1 MLFYHL
7 LQVDQKSFFHQLQR
21 CNLLLLRLEDI
32 FCYLF
37 FVHHFQ
43 MIKEKVCLFLENKLG
58 LTKRFNCTFCL
69 NNSGFEVYLFQLIA
83 LWKSDFRCCNNFTE
97 TSVMKELNHR
107 ITTLPLCFCLYF
119 SLKNILISV
128 L

>member
-1 MLFYHL
+1 
-7 LQVDQKSFFHQLQR
+7 
-21 CNLLLLRLEDI
+21 
-32 FCYLF
+32 
-37 FVHHFQ
+37 

-83 LWKSDFRCCNNFTE
+83 LLKSDFSCCNNFTE

-107 ITTLPLCFCLYF
+107 IMILPLCFCLCF
-119 SLKNILISV
+119 SLKNIFISV
-128 L
+128 LEQTLVLHLLDKVVVKFFANPLQYKIKVDNLIKLLQR